1 MAEYKA
7 IRGHTIRT
15 IAGDPSPLVVGDIWY
30 SSTTKKI
37 RGAKLAAGAWA
48 SGGAANTARSEMGGA
63 AGTQTATL
71 IFGGQP
77 DPLGKLNES
86 YDGSS
91 WTEAADL
98 NSIHYYGAGL
108 GTQTAALCVTG
119 NPSQQTNVESWNG
132 TSWTEIANVNTGRWG
147 AGSSK
152 SGTSTAATIAAGK
165 TTADVA
171 VAETW
176 DGSSWTESPDLS
188 TARRQVASCGESAT
202 SMLVISGMPSPKTV
216 VESYDGSSW
225 TETGDVGASRYAG
238 GGAGSVTDAL
248 FSGGGPSS
256 TANEE
261 FNGSAWAETANL
273 PTAHDAGAS
282 AGTGISAIVA
292 SGRNPGGAAHTGT
305 AEWSRSLATQT
316 VAFD

>member
-1 MAEYKA
+1 MATYKEIHGVKVQYRDTDA
-7 IRGHTIRT
+7 T
-15 IAGDPSPLVVGDIWY
+15 AVEGDVWY
-30 SSTTKKI
+30 NRSTGLLKMYTY
-37 RGAKLAAGAWA
+37 GAGAWA
-48 SGGAANTARSEMGGA
+48 SGQTINSARSEFGGA

-71 IFGGQP
+71 IFGGQA
-77 DPLGKLNES
+77 DPLGQLNES
-86 YDGSS
+86 YNGSS
-91 WTEAADL
+91 WTESPDL
-98 NSIHYYGAGL
+98 NSIHYYGAGV

-238 GGAGSVTDAL
+238 GGAGSVTSAI
-248 FSGGGPSS
+248 FSGGGPASS
-256 TANEE
+256 ANEE
-261 FNGSAWAETANL
+261 FDGASWTEVANL

>member
-1 MAEYKA
+1 VGGATSA
-7 IRGHTIRT
+7 PAVN
-15 IAGDPSPLVVGDIWY
+15 AGTEEWDFT
-30 SSTTKKI
+30 ST
-37 RGAKLAAGAWA
+37 LAAGAWA
-48 SGGAANTARSEMGGA
+48 SGGTINSARSEFGGA

-71 IFGGQP
+71 IFGGQA
-77 DPLGKLNES
+77 DPLAQLNES

-91 WTEAADL
+91 WTEVGDL
-98 NSIHYYGAGL
+98 NSDHYYAAGL

-132 TSWTEIANVNTGRWG
+132 TSWTEIADVNTGRWG
-147 AGSSK
+147 PGSSK

-176 DGSSWTESPDLS
+176 DGTSWTEVGDLS

-202 SMLVISGMPSPKTV
+202 SMLVISGMPAPKTV

-225 TETGDVGASRYAG
+225 TEVGDVGASRYAG
-238 GGAGSVTDAL
+238 GGAGSVTSAI

-256 TANEE
+256 AANEE
-261 FNGSAWAETANL
+261 FDGSSWTEVANL

-282 AGTGISAIVA
+282 AGTGVSAIVA
-292 SGRNPGGAAHTGT
+292 SGRNPGGSSHTGT
-305 AEWSRSLATQT
+305 AEWTKAQNIKVIT
-316 VAFD
+316 D